1 MTRVPELLIVDDEP
15 DFAEFVRAVGA
26 ETGFRARVA
35 TTADAFRARY
45 AERVPDVIVMDMVM
59 PGADGIELTRWLV
72 EAGYRGR
79 LIIITGYNPDY
90 AKAARALGEHAGAIA
105 VSVLGKP
112 VKVAELRLALGCG

>member
-15 DFAEFVRAVGA
+15 DFAEFVRAAGA
-26 ETGFRARVA
+26 EAGFRARVA
-35 TTADAFRARY
+35 TTADGFRARY

-90 AKAARALGEHAGAIA
+90 AKAARALGEHAGAIT

-112 VKVAELRLALGCG
+112 VKVAELRQALGGG